1 MATQTYNKYKILIAP
16 GSKKMQGLKVGDIV
30 RRQYF
35 DNPNLIYSLMIVLET
50 GVDIIDE
57 KESSYIIGAL
67 IEGDEPQSGELLD
80 FVRVTNLHD
89 NDRSGALYLTASDSE
104 APYLDVIDG
113 LAYNHSLCYP
123 YIPGGNPD
131 NADKNKYSCSGSPFL
146 DTAYKQSEQDAG
158 RIYRITRNE
167 MVGQPDFLGIK
178 QTIEK
183 QLSHPQRLIVS
194 FKARASKA
202 MTGVNVSL
210 GFKEDAG
217 QADGEQT
224 IGIDTGWQYRL
235 FMVTIDLPSH
245 YQRSL
250 YIDLTRQLE
259 ATGDWFEIADLNI
272 VLQSYISTFANA
284 AKVRIGKVK
293 GIADPVFGVLDGYG
307 AYFRNMYATQNV
319 NIAGTLTA
327 GDENG
332 FSSTFY
338 VGKIHKNVIRN
349 SIDCEFTDSPVTPL
363 EEHSPVGI
371 GKCWITGNTT
381 KLKVQSAGW
390 RESHRNKK
398 YCFSIWIKAGIA
410 TNIAVYQDEYHL
422 QDIQADSTDW
432 KRYSVPFTFKDSKET
447 DCIIRLEAPVSGML
461 ITAPQLE
468 AGSTPSQY
476 QPTDGTLSYVEDYGA
491 WFSKGGIGG
500 TIQNPLLK
508 LNNDGSIS
516 SRDNSFVINPD
527 GTGHFASG
535 RFKWTKDT
543 ISLQDVTI
551 KWEDFDPEAQENLLP
566 KSVSLS
572 GTDIFHYPDK
582 PEEACDPVEITI
594 YATEHNFTGTTRKWQ
609 YLSPE
614 SVWKELAGN
623 NKDFIQVSPT
633 GHYWEGRDVLSLR
646 YTATYKDEAFEDI
659 FSIYKQFDG
668 QSAYSIYIN
677 SSNGSVFRNGAVSTL
692 LSARVYKGSEDV
704 TGKIPDMNFRWIRSS
719 KDIAGDALW
728 NSVDH
733 TGKTLE
739 ITGEDVYRKAV
750 FDCEVILSTI

>member
-1 MATQTYNKYKILIAP
+1 
-16 GSKKMQGLKVGDIV
+16 
-30 RRQYF
+30 
-35 DNPNLIYSLMIVLET
+35 
-50 GVDIIDE
+50 
-57 KESSYIIGAL
+57 
-67 IEGDEPQSGELLD
+67 
-80 FVRVTNLHD
+80 
-89 NDRSGALYLTASDSE
+89 
-104 APYLDVIDG
+104 
-113 LAYNHSLCYP
+113 
-123 YIPGGNPD
+123 
-131 NADKNKYSCSGSPFL
+131 
-146 DTAYKQSEQDAG
+146 
-158 RIYRITRNE
+158 
-167 MVGQPDFLGIK
+167 
-178 QTIEK
+178 
-183 QLSHPQRLIVS
+183 
-194 FKARASKA
+194 
-202 MTGVNVSL
+202 
-210 GFKEDAG
+210 
-217 QADGEQT
+217 
-224 IGIDTGWQYRL
+224 
-235 FMVTIDLPSH
+235 
-245 YQRSL
+245 
-250 YIDLTRQLE
+250 
-259 ATGDWFEIADLNI
+259 
-272 VLQSYISTFANA
+272 
-284 AKVRIGKVK
+284 
-293 GIADPVFGVLDGYG
+293 
-307 AYFRNMYATQNV
+307 
-319 NIAGTLTA
+319 
-327 GDENG
+327 
-332 FSSTFY
+332 
-338 VGKIHKNVIRN
+338 
-349 SIDCEFTDSPVTPL
+349 
-363 EEHSPVGI
+363 
-371 GKCWITGNTT
+371 
-381 KLKVQSAGW
+381 
-390 RESHRNKK
+390 
-398 YCFSIWIKAGIA
+398 
-410 TNIAVYQDEYHL
+410 
-422 QDIQADSTDW
+422 
-432 KRYSVPFTFKDSKET
+432 
-447 DCIIRLEAPVSGML
+447 RLEAPVSGML

-733 TGKTLE
+733 T
-739 ITGEDVYRKAV
+739 
-750 FDCEVILSTI
+750 